1 MDSTKTQYPLY
12 GVLVLR
18 VIIQFFADMQLC
30 GIANVY
36 PVSALHRFMISWS
49 GRQDVRTVYHV

>member
-1 MDSTKTQYPLY
+1 MDSTKTQYPWG
-12 GVLVLR
+12 GVLVLL

-36 PVSALHRFMISWS
+36 PVSALH
-49 GRQDVRTVYHV
+49 